1 MNKFAEY
8 KKDPLYFYIPTTKL
22 GNEKKDSICKS
33 TKYEMYLGRKYN
45 KNVMDKILKLY
56 WEISK
61 EI

>member
-56 WEISK
+56 
-61 EI
+61 